1 MDARTAKALEK
12 SIKHWETVVKNPEV
26 TLVRRSRCALCQLF
40 NTDRPPAVNCKG
52 CPVADRVGDI
62 YCRDTPLKNFLW
74 GTTVENAQ
82 AELDFLISLRE
93 AKKSKKRNKKKDIR
107 VGSLVVIEGLPEA
120 SAWVIRAVDNPSQS
134 LIGNVVEVAELPT
147 HSCWKVRGI
156 GEGKYLQNYHVYI
169 TKYSVLVY

>member
-1 MDARTAKALEK
+1 MDARTAEALEK
-12 SIKHWETVVKNPEV
+12 SIKHWETVVEDPKG
-26 TLVRRSRCALCQLF
+26 TLVGWRDCALCQLF
-40 NTDRPPAVNCKG
+40 NTDSPPAVNCKG
-52 CPVADRVGDI
+52 CPVADKVGAI
-62 YCRDTPLKNFLW
+62 SCRNTPYENFRW
-74 GTTVENAQ
+74 NMTVENAQ

-93 AKKSKKRNKKKDIR
+93 AKKSKKRNKKDIR